1 MDQLKVLG
9 ERIYPEKPI
18 VRKRRKQLGGKPTH
32 RTYDLNVA
40 KSKGY
45 AMRSMKRK
53 LPKIEKLSI
62 KDEKERVKRSISHI
76 HLKAEL
82 TKFETQQSRLEID
95 LQDTYKEFAYYLL
108 KLEQE
113 KDGSTNKDGWDT
125 GIPAGVF
132 GDFIYDTYEPR
143 LIAFARLESKIK
155 AFLAIDWEMCE
166 VNVTRT
172 RKPAYNYN
180 LSKEQVGKLTDA
192 DKPYL
197 RELM

>member
-18 VRKRRKQLGGKPTH
+18 VRKRRKQWGGKPTH

-82 TKFETQQSRLEID
+82 TKIETQQSRLELD
-95 LQDTYKEFAYYLL
+95 LLDAYKEFAYYLFE
-108 KLEQE
+108 LEQE
-113 KDGSTNKDGWDT
+113 NTDNTKDAWDVA
-125 GIPAGVF
+125 IPAGALD
-132 GDFIYDTYEPR
+132 DFIYDTYEPN
-143 LIAFARLESKIK
+143 IK
-155 AFLAIDWEMCE
+155 AFANLPSEIKGFIAKDWEMYD
-166 VNVTRT
+166 VNVIRT
-172 RKPAYNYN
+172 RQSAYGYN
-180 LSKEQVGKLTDA
+180 LSKEQVERLQDA
-192 DKPYL
+192 DKSYL
-197 RELM
+197 REHM

>member
-18 VRKRRKQLGGKPTH
+18 VRKRRKQWGGKPTH

-45 AMRSMKRK
+45 ALRSMKRN
-53 LPKIEKLSI
+53 LPKIEKISV
-62 KDEKERVKRSISHI
+62 EETREHVKRSISHVPI
-76 HLKAEL
+76 KAEL
-82 TKFETQQSRLEID
+82 TTIETQQSRLEID
-95 LQDTYKEFAYYLL
+95 LMTVYREFAYYLL

-113 KDGSTNKDGWDT
+113 KDGSTNKDAWDVSM
-125 GIPAGVF
+125 PSGVF
-132 GDFIYDTYEPR
+132 EDFIHDTYEPK
-143 LIAFARLESKIK
+143 LITFARLESEIK
-155 AFLAIDWEMCE
+155 AFLTIDWDMCE

-180 LSKEQVGKLTDA
+180 LSKERVGKLTDA

>member
-1 MDQLKVLG
+1 MNQLKVLG

-18 VRKRRKQLGGKPTH
+18 VRKRRKQWGGKPTH

-62 KDEKERVKRSISHI
+62 KDEKERVKRSISHVPI
-76 HLKAEL
+76 KAEL
-82 TKFETQQSRLEID
+82 TTFETQQSRLELD
-95 LQDTYKEFAYYLL
+95 LMTVYREFAYYLL

-132 GDFIYDTYEPR
+132 GDFIYDTYQPTIR
-143 LIAFARLESKIK
+143 AFGELHGKIK
-155 AFLAIDWEMCE
+155 EFLTIDWEMCE